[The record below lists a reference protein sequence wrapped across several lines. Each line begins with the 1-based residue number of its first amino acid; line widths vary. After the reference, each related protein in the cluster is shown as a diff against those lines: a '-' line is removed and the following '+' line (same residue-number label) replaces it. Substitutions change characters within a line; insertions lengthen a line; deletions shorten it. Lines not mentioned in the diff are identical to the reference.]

1 MEQITF
7 LTLTAAVQNHYLSS
21 PQQSSMSLQDYFSS
35 IPLHKLLLCTRT
47 LKEFLFKQ
55 SVVVLSLLP
64 IGQKMPG
71 LYQERTSSTW
81 DIPWH
86 RTGLSLRAVSQ
97 NSGSA
102 AAGLRFL
109 TSTDVISPGAA
120 PFPAVQANKGCR
132 GLCQG
137 AALWWVPKM
146 LQPL

>member
-64 IGQKMPG
+64 IGQKCPGCTRNAQAALGTFLGTGLGCLLG
-71 LYQERTSSTW
+71 LYHKIQ
-81 DIPWH
+81 D
-86 RTGLSLRAVSQ
+86 Q
-97 NSGSA
+97 
-102 AAGLRFL
+102 
-109 TSTDVISPGAA
+109 
-120 PFPAVQANKGCR
+120 QQR
-132 GLCQG
+132 G
-137 AALWWVPKM
+137 
-146 LQPL
+146 